1 MYGWRAKVGVL
12 VPDGNS
18 TMEPELYRL
27 APPGVSFHFA
37 RLQAGPGATTL
48 DAIIRDYVASA
59 AHAAEA
65 VAKVEPDLIVFGLTA
80 GSFVPASGG
89 NAGIESAI
97 RARTGIPALAA
108 GTCVV
113 EALRAVSV
121 RRLAAVTPY
130 THDVSER
137 GRRYLE
143 AHGFQVALLHTI
155 AAMAEGV
162 QGIYR
167 LHPERIYREVKMA
180 LHGHQ
185 VDGIFLSG
193 TGVHSLDIIPV
204 LEADLGLPVVSS
216 NTAVLWSVLR
226 RLGVTPLPGGGR
238 LLEYAGRGEAHVEA

>member
-1 MYGWRAKVGVL
+1 MYGWRAKIGVL

-37 RLQAGPGATTL
+37 RLQAGPTATTL
-48 DAIIRDYVASA
+48 DAIIRDYLASA
-59 AHAAEA
+59 GQAAEA

-89 NAGIESAI
+89 NVGIEAAL
-97 RARTGIPALAA
+97 RARTGVPGLAA

-113 EALRAVSV
+113 EALRAVGM
-121 RRLAAVTPY
+121 RRLAEVTPY
-130 THDVSER
+130 THDVSEL
-137 GRRYLE
+137 GRRFLE
-143 AHGFQVALLHTI
+143 AHGFQVVCLHTM

-167 LHPERIYREVKMA
+167 LHPQRVYREVKTA

-193 TGVHSLDIIPV
+193 TGVHSLDIIPL

-216 NTAVLWSVLR
+216 NTAVLWSVLH
-226 RLGVTPLPGGGR
+226 RLGITPLPGGGR
-238 LLEYAGRGEAHVEA
+238 LMQHAYRGDVHVEA

>member
-37 RLQAGPGATTL
+37 RLQAGPTATTL
-48 DAIIRDYVASA
+48 DTIIRDYLASA
-59 AHAAEA
+59 GQAAEA

-89 NAGIESAI
+89 NAGIEAVI
-97 RARTGIPALAA
+97 RARTGVPGLAA

-113 EALRAVSV
+113 EALRAVGM
-121 RRLAAVTPY
+121 RRLAEVTPY
-130 THDVSER
+130 THDVSEL
-137 GRRYLE
+137 GRRFLE
-143 AHGFQVALLHTI
+143 AHGFQVACLHTM

-167 LHPERIYREVKMA
+167 LHPERVYREVKTA
-180 LHGHQ
+180 LHGQQ

-193 TGVHSLDIIPV
+193 TGVHSLDIIPL

-226 RLGVTPLPGGGR
+226 RLGITPLPGGGR
-238 LLEYAGRGEAHVEA
+238 LMQYAYRGDMHVEA